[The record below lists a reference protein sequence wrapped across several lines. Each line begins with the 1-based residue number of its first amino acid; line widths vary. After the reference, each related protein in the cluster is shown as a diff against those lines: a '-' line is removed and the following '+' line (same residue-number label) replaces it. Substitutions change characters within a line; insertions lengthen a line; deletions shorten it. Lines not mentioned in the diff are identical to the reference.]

1 MCRPPEKP
9 VPIGRRRT
17 NLCRAHVRPGT
28 IWPIPKPRSFE
39 RGFPRFKLFVTTFA
53 FMLTWAFCYGDG
65 PQSPGAR
72 FHIVWLTAL
81 TLDLIAFRYRSI
93 RFVRSLWPGSPHP
106 ISNGWHGHPDFRI
119 LDQKDHEEGDDC
131 RSSIDNK
138 LPSIRIV
145 VSWTESCPDNNRT
158 YRQTK
163 S

>member
-81 TLDLIAFRYRSI
+81 TLHLIAFRYRS
-93 RFVRSLWPGSPHP
+93 RS
-106 ISNGWHGHPDFRI
+106 
-119 LDQKDHEEGDDC
+119 EEHT
-131 RSSIDNK
+131 SELQS
-138 LPSIRIV
+138 
-145 VSWTESCPDNNRT
+145 
-158 YRQTK
+158 
-163 S
+163 

>member
-1 MCRPPEKP
+1 MKVGSKKAASFFPFTLTAQIGRKRQRRFWSSLALRMCRPPEKP

-17 NLCRAHVRPGT
+17 NLCRAPVRPGT
-28 IWPIPKPRSFE
+28 ICPYPKPRSFE

-81 TLDLIAFRYRSI
+81 TLHLIAFRYRSI

-106 ISNGWHGHPDFRI
+106 ISNGWPGHPDFAYSGSER
-119 LDQKDHEEGDDC
+119 
-131 RSSIDNK
+131 
-138 LPSIRIV
+138 P
-145 VSWTESCPDNNRT
+145 
-158 YRQTK
+158 
-163 S
+163 